1 MDHKFEIH
9 NNSQRIETYQYE
21 PLGKD
26 EFRILEL
33 LPGELKEP
41 ISIHLHK
48 GNLKNA
54 REYEAVSYTWGD
66 PKIQTPIICN
76 GRELTCTPNLE
87 NALKHFRYA
96 EMSRFLWADALW

>member
-1 MDHKFEIH
+1 MDHLFGTY
-9 NNSQRIETYQYE
+9 NSSQRIETYQYE

-33 LPGELKEP
+33 LPGELEEP
-41 ISIHLHK
+41 ISIRLHK
-48 GNLKNA
+48 SNLKNA

-66 PKIQTPIICN
+66 LKIQISIICD
-76 GRELTCTPNLE
+76 GRALTCTRNLE

-96 EMSRFLWADALW
+96 ETSRFLWADALW